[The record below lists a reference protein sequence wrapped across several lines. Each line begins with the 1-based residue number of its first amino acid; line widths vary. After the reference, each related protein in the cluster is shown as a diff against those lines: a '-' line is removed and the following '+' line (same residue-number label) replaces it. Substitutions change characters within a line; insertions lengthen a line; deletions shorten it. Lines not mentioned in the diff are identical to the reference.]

1 VIRLRSGIISPQYS
15 SSDLPKLDE
24 IEVSNMVESIGLASL
39 TPAFLPSI
47 GWQETLVIFGI
58 ILFIFGPQKLPEIA
72 DALGKS
78 IRRFKNATTEIKNDI
93 ESDNTN
99 DPS

>member
-1 VIRLRSGIISPQYS
+1 
-15 SSDLPKLDE
+15 
-24 IEVSNMVESIGLASL
+24 MIGSLSVAAL
-39 TPAFLPSI
+39 TPGLLPSI

-78 IRRFKNATTEIKNDI
+78 IRRFKSATTELKNDI
-93 ESDNTN
+93 ESDDTK
-99 DPS
+99 DRS

>member
-1 VIRLRSGIISPQYS
+1 
-15 SSDLPKLDE
+15 
-24 IEVSNMVESIGLASL
+24 MIGSL
-39 TPAFLPSI
+39 GAAVMTPALLPSI

-78 IRRFKNATTEIKNDI
+78 IRRFKSATTELKNDI
-93 ESDNTN
+93 ESDDTK
-99 DPS
+99 DRS

>member
-1 VIRLRSGIISPQYS
+1 M
-15 SSDLPKLDE
+15 DE
-24 IEVSNMVESIGLASL
+24 TEVSKMVESLSMATL

-78 IRRFKNATTEIKNDI
+78 IRRFKNATTEIKNEI
-93 ESDNTN
+93 ESDDTK
-99 DPS
+99 DKP

>member
-1 VIRLRSGIISPQYS
+1 MF
-15 SSDLPKLDE
+15 D
-24 IEVSNMVESIGLASL
+24 SL
-39 TPAFLPSI
+39 SVAAMTPAILPSI

-78 IRRFKNATTEIKNDI
+78 IRRFKSATTEIKNDI
-93 ESDNTN
+93 ESDDTK
-99 DPS
+99 DRS